1 MNPTARER
9 LVAELLG
16 KSACLEHVAVV
27 NVPDADLYSMN
38 GSLTQPG
45 ELVYPSHHSGVSG
58 LGIIAVGAR
67 QEADRTRL
75 GDSPIQI
82 PSELGFLLL
91 QKDTQPYPKPI
102 TRGCSRMQYN
112 SISHT
117 AVPPNLVSLSRM
129 TLSHFRNRIRA
140 LWVLHRIPER
150 VQDRIGY

>member
-1 MNPTARER
+1 
-9 LVAELLG
+9 
-16 KSACLEHVAVV
+16 
-27 NVPDADLYSMN
+27 MN

-45 ELVYPSHHSGVSG
+45 ELVYPSHHPGVSG
-58 LGIIAVGAR
+58 LAIIAVGAR
-67 QEADRTRL
+67 QVADRTRL

-117 AVPPNLVSLSRM
+117 AAPAKPGVAISRM
-129 TLSHFRNRIRA
+129 TLSHFRNGIRA
-140 LWVLHRIPER
+140 L
-150 VQDRIGY
+150 